1 MDFFSE
7 ILLPETKEVC
17 RVRQFTY
24 HDFYVLNKFITNNND
39 EHIWSS
45 FTTLLQT
52 YTNKTTFTF
61 LDSITLLLFMRAIS
75 ISPEIN
81 FNVAKKTNV
90 VVNIMDI
97 IQKLSNIS
105 VPEGNISFMDSIIK
119 LKTPTKLYNYEYSDF
134 LYSIVTDEREDI
146 LLPEQKQILFNVL
159 PAAVLSTIIE
169 YETKIEEVLADVKFE
184 IQDKDFNLSIIS
196 NNAQDLV
203 KICYTDNILNIHKKI
218 IDISSNTHLTASY
231 IIGLPPAEVYMLIA
245 DINETK
251 QQEQNKQNNLK
262 SPNIGF
268 PL

>member
-169 YETKIEEVLADVKFE
+169 YETK
-184 IQDKDFNLSIIS
+184 
-196 NNAQDLV
+196 NAQDLV